1 MEGSRNMD
9 TTRLSEKIVLITGA
23 AQGMGAA
30 VAEHYAAQ
38 GAKVCLGD
46 VNVDGVNEVAE
57 RIRSN
62 GGDATGVHL
71 DVTKRADVA
80 AAVAHTVDTFGSMNV
95 MLNNAGINK
104 PLLFL
109 DITEENWH
117 KIMDV
122 NALGVLLGMQE
133 AAKQMITQGPMED
146 GQPYKIINVGSI
158 LSRQAFLDVVPYS
171 CSKHAV
177 LAMINGGAKA
187 LVDHNITVNGYAP
200 GVVATELWRQL
211 DKDLVEIG
219 MFEEE
224 GKSMDKLA
232 EDMILM
238 KRYSYPKD
246 IVGTA
251 SFLASSESDYMTG
264 QLLMIDGGMV
274 IQ

>member
-1 MEGSRNMD
+1 MD
-9 TTRLSEKIVLITGA
+9 TTRLNGKNVLITGA

-46 VNVDGVNEVAE
+46 VNIDGATEVAE

-62 GGDATGVHL
+62 SGEATSVQL
-71 DVTKRADVA
+71 DVTERSEVA
-80 AAVAHTVDTFGSMNV
+80 AAVAHTVDAFGSINV

-133 AAKQMITQGPMED
+133 AAKQMIKQGKEN
-146 GQPYKIINVGSI
+146 GPYKIINVGSI
-158 LSRQAFLDVVPYS
+158 LSRQAFDDVVPYS

-187 LVDHNITVNGYAP
+187 LVEHNITVNGYGP

-224 GKSMDKLA
+224 GESMDKLA

-238 KRYSYPKD
+238 KRYSYPED

-264 QLLMIDGGMV
+264 QLLMIDGGM
-274 IQ
+274 IMQ